1 MQRVWKMKIN
11 RIFDISTD
19 DLNTC
24 FEIIKHNMQQLG
36 FKISEQDKIVWQQSV
51 FKMLTNENVYFYLL
65 KKDNILGF
73 VEFVNNNGNL
83 TLCEIQLSPQT
94 KQTFVLLDALLYFEA
109 CEEFMKFDKVEF
121 SILKNNSMSNKTFT
135 HLGGKLT
142 SQTEKK
148 NLYILT
154 RKQLE
159 EYLNKFKPRRN
170 NKSK

>member
-1 MQRVWKMKIN
+1 MKIN

-19 DLNTC
+19 DLNIC

-36 FKISEQDKIVWQQSV
+36 FKVLEQDKIIWQQSV

-83 TLCEIQLSPQT
+83 MLCEIQLSPQA
-94 KQTFVLLDALLYFEA
+94 KQTYVLLDALLYFEA
-109 CEEFMKFDKVEF
+109 CEEFKKFDKVEF
-121 SILKNNSMSNKTFT
+121 SILKNNNMSNKTFT

-142 SQTEKK
+142 AQIEKK
-148 NLYILT
+148 NQYVLT
-154 RKQLE
+154 REQLE
-159 EYLNKFKPRRN
+159 KYLEKFKQRRN
-170 NKSK
+170 NKSL